1 MSNGYMTL
9 KIELLE
15 TGIMRTIVVPQHMT
29 LTDLNDAV
37 QAVMGWEDAHLW
49 HFTDKRR
56 DGIIYELPH
65 EDDHFPFSRRL
76 TVDASKVSLRKV
88 FPERGAKLLYEYD
101 FGDSWEHRITRM
113 ADPKQAQIACVKA
126 VGPDGIEDFGGQWRL
141 ADFIEKMKSDPACE
155 EYEDI
160 REWAGLDSA
169 EELDE
174 YLNGATAEKKTE
186 ELRRALAHVKPSE
199 KTEAAQTP
207 PTTEEEKADFL
218 FGTFVMS
225 VSFRIW
231 KIIEEALRNGGT
243 CEFEDP
249 DKDISEF
256 FLTFFDGLKVKDG
269 SSSMLHTEPSRLT
282 VPSEWVEIYRKYGND
297 WSYRH
302 EVFDVLESYAASAA
316 SLYGAISI
324 DELHELVLRYDTQC
338 TIKADQLLLLLNTR
352 LASSP
357 GMSFRIEDD
366 LIISNERFPDDVE
379 GMEKNVQMLR
389 EEQSRHP
396 RWYPDTRNELFDYED
411 LDSFE
416 CTPES
421 DRVEF
426 LLNAICKTNEMYD
439 TDEVLAGIYHLLVMS
454 METEIIYEILLNQ
467 KMIPELAEKTRR
479 TLFEAIDDWGEVV
492 HMPFLNGNTIK
503 LVHEHQASMPKEQK
517 VGRNEPCPCGSG
529 KKFKHCCGRK

>member
-88 FPERGAKLLYEYD
+88 FPERGSKLLYEYD

-186 ELRRALAHVKPSE
+186 ELREALAHVKVAE
-199 KTEAAQTP
+199 KTEESKIAP
-207 PTTEEEKADFL
+207 MTEEEKAHLLGEVFA
-218 FGTFVMS
+218 TA
-225 VSFRIW
+225 VSSQIW
-231 KIIEEALRNGGT
+231 KIIEDALRNGGS

-256 FLTFFDGLKVKDG
+256 LLTFFDGIKIKNG
-269 SSSMLHTEPSRLT
+269 HSSMLYTEPCRLT
-282 VPSEWVEIYRKYGND
+282 VLPEWVKMYKTHGEE
-297 WSYRH
+297 WHMLH
-302 EVFDVLESYAASAA
+302 ELYDILETYAASSV
-316 SLYGAISI
+316 SLYGAVSI
-324 DELHELVLRYDTQC
+324 EELHEIVLHYDSGC
-338 TIKADQLLLLLNTR
+338 TISVDWMSRILNTR
-352 LASSP
+352 AVSSP
-357 GMSFRIEDD
+357 KMPFRIDGD
-366 LIISNERFPDDVE
+366 ILISNDKFPLDID
-379 GMEKNVQMLR
+379 GMEKNVKMLR
-389 EEQSRHP
+389 SEQSRHP